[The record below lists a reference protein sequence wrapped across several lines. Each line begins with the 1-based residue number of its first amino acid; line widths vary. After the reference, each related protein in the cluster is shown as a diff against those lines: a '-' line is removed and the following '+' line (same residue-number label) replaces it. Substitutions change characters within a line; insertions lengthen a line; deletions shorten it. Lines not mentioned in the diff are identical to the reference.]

1 MRARL
6 GRVFLSIADDR
17 GLVTAHGLAL
27 PLTSFRGACPSFFT
41 PLTRRTAAAKS
52 LLRRP
57 SVSDRD
63 RVQLNATRINDTKI
77 HYQGFILAF
86 WFTSRY
92 ERE

>member
-1 MRARL
+1 LKDERQVR
-6 GRVFLSIADDR
+6 
-17 GLVTAHGLAL
+17 
-27 PLTSFRGACPSFFT
+27 T
-41 PLTRRTAAAKS
+41 PAAKS

>member
-1 MRARL
+1 MEFEPFYAESPKEILTGLEICPGESLTFGVIEARL
-6 GRVFLSIADDR
+6 RERSK
-17 GLVTAHGLAL
+17 
-27 PLTSFRGACPSFFT
+27 PSENENCGFYF
-41 PLTRRTAAAKS
+41 S
-52 LLRRP
+52 RP

-63 RVQLNATRINDTKI
+63 RVQLNAIRINDTKI